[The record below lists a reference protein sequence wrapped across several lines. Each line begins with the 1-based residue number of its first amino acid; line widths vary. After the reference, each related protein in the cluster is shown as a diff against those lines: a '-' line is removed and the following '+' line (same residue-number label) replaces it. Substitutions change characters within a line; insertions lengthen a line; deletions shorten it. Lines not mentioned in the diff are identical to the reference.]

1 MRPSRVSL
9 HSFVVFFVY
18 CLFVLDLDS
27 FLEVSAANTDNAP
40 SFRSTSCSI
49 ILRYVTRPIA
59 FEGNRNCTATG
70 PLLSCGGL
78 CNNKAEPVHVGSKVV
93 YIPDCHS
100 CKALTR
106 RTPVFTPLIV
116 LVPNKIRCR
125 GVMQVFEKRLPL
137 LVPDCKC
144 YKCSKQFIYDRRV
157 VP

>member
-1 MRPSRVSL
+1 MRPSRASL
-9 HSFVVFFVY
+9 HGFVVFFVH
-18 CLFVLDLDS
+18 CLFVLDLYC

-40 SFRSTSCSI
+40 SFRSSPCSA
-49 ILRYVTRPIA
+49 ILRFVTRPIS

-78 CNNKAEPVHVGSKVV
+78 CQGKATPIQLGNKIV

-106 RTPVFTPLIV
+106 RTAGFTPLIV
-116 LVPNKIRCR
+116 SVPNTIRCS
-125 GVMQVFEKRLPL
+125 GGTGGIKRFPL
-137 LVPDCKC
+137 LVPHCKC
-144 YKCSKQFIYDRRV
+144 YKCSEQFIYDRRL